1 MDVTG
6 LSLSAAA
13 ALLRAGEVSSVQ
25 LTEAALQR
33 TTATDG
39 KLHAFLHVDAAGAM
53 LQARAADASFAA
65 WRKNPAG
72 GQPAAVAGLPLAIK
86 DVLCVA
92 GLPATAG
99 SRMLQGFIPPYDATA
114 ISRLRA
120 AGAVFTGKTNTDEF
134 AMGSS
139 TENSGYGPT
148 HNPIDL
154 ARVPGGSSGGS
165 AAAVAARMAYGALG
179 SDTGGSVRQPAALCG
194 IVGLKPT
201 YGRVSRY
208 GLIAYGSSL
217 DQVGPLARTVL
228 DVALLLGAIAG
239 HDPLDS
245 TSLNEPVPDYAAA
258 LRTTSLSGLRVGVPT
273 EYFAAGMQ
281 PEVEQAVRAAIEQLR
296 ALGALVRPVTLPH
309 TAQALPTY
317 YMIAPAEASA
327 NLARFDGVRY
337 GPRSAGSGLWEQVR
351 GTRGAGFGPEV
362 KRRIMLGTYAL
373 SAGYYDAFYLRAQQA
388 RTLIKR
394 DFEAVFKD
402 VDVLA
407 CATTPTTAFKL
418 GEKVDDPLTMY
429 LSDVFTL
436 AVNLAGLPAIS
447 LPCGLDAGGL
457 PIGLQLI
464 GPVLSE
470 VRLLQVAQAYEQ
482 AAGWQAPQ
490 LAV

>member
-1 MDVTG
+1 MELTG

-13 ALLRAGEVSSVQ
+13 ALLRTGAVSSVQ

-33 TTATDG
+33 TAAADG

-53 LQARAADASFAA
+53 TQARAADASFAA

-72 GQPAAVAGLPLAIK
+72 EQPAVVAGLPLAIK

-99 SRMLQGFIPPYDATA
+99 SRILQGFIPPYDATA

-148 HNPIDL
+148 RNPIDL
-154 ARVPGGSSGGS
+154 TRVPGGSSGGS

-194 IVGLKPT
+194 LVGLKPT
-201 YGRVSRY
+201 YGLVSRY

-217 DQVGPLARTVL
+217 DQVGPLARTVA

-258 LRTTSLSGLRVGVPT
+258 LQTKSLSGLRVGVPA

-296 ALGALVRPVTLPH
+296 ALGAVPRPVTLPH
-309 TAQALPTY
+309 TAQALPSQPSLIFC
-317 YMIAPAEASA
+317 MISANPAVSAPAA
-327 NLARFDGVRY
+327 NA
-337 GPRSAGSGLWEQVR
+337 A
-351 GTRGAGFGPEV
+351 
-362 KRRIMLGTYAL
+362 
-373 SAGYYDAFYLRAQQA
+373 
-388 RTLIKR
+388 
-394 DFEAVFKD
+394 
-402 VDVLA
+402 
-407 CATTPTTAFKL
+407 
-418 GEKVDDPLTMY
+418 
-429 LSDVFTL
+429 
-436 AVNLAGLPAIS
+436 AGLSVKTTILTF
-447 LPCGLDAGGL
+447 LPEPFGNGVV
-457 PIGLQLI
+457 P
-464 GPVLSE
+464 
-470 VRLLQVAQAYEQ
+470 RTF
-482 AAGWQAPQ
+482 
-490 LAV
+490 

>member
-1 MDVTG
+1 
-6 LSLSAAA
+6 
-13 ALLRAGEVSSVQ
+13 
-25 LTEAALQR
+25 
-33 TTATDG
+33 
-39 KLHAFLHVDAAGAM
+39 
-53 LQARAADASFAA
+53 
-65 WRKNPAG
+65 
-72 GQPAAVAGLPLAIK
+72 
-86 DVLCVA
+86 
-92 GLPATAG
+92 
-99 SRMLQGFIPPYDATA
+99 
-114 ISRLRA
+114 
-120 AGAVFTGKTNTDEF
+120 
-134 AMGSS
+134 
-139 TENSGYGPT
+139 
-148 HNPIDL
+148 
-154 ARVPGGSSGGS
+154 
-165 AAAVAARMAYGALG
+165 
-179 SDTGGSVRQPAALCG
+179 
-194 IVGLKPT
+194 
-201 YGRVSRY
+201 VSRY

-217 DQVGPLARTVL
+217 DQVGPLARSVA

-258 LRTTSLSGLRVGVPT
+258 LQASSLSGLRVGVPA

-296 ALGALVRPVTLPH
+296 ALGALPRPVTLPH

-337 GPRSAGSGLWEQVR
+337 GPRVAGGSLWEQVR
-351 GTRGAGFGPEV
+351 ATRGAGFGAEA

-373 SAGYYDAFYLRAQQA
+373 SAGYYDAFYVRAQQA

-394 DFEAVFKD
+394 DFESVFKD

-464 GPVLSE
+464 GPALSE